1 MPKLSHEQLDI
12 TAPNAPALLTIPE
25 VCAAFRVSRATV
37 NRWIALKRIEAVKI
51 GFGTRIRTTSAL
63 ALLGSLPAAN
73 FRTAA

>member
-1 MPKLSHEQLDI
+1 MKLPFEKLDI

-37 NRWIALKRIEAVKI
+37 NRWIASKRIEAVKI
-51 GFGTRIRTTSAL
+51 GFGTRIKTASAL

-73 FRTAA
+73 FRPLA